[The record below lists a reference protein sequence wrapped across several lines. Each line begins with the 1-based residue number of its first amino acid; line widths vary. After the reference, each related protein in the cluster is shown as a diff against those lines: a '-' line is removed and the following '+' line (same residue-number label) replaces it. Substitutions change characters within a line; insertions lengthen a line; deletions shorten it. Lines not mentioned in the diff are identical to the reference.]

1 MAGGRRETRT
11 GAQLPMGTTPRAA
24 HFCPLKAAKETSW
37 AVGEHCPPWELQ
49 SSHWAGG
56 TRVGF
61 SAEPA
66 PG

>member
-1 MAGGRRETRT
+1 MAGGRRETGT
-11 GAQLPMGTTPRAA
+11 GAQLPMGTIPWAA

-49 SSHWAGG
+49 SSHGAGG
-56 TRVGF
+56 TCMGF